1 MNKLNISEE
10 VLNKLITNVF
20 NVQSEHNSNH
30 IKNILLNSLSDHV
43 KETIL
48 HLACIGKEYLAL
60 SVGDYVRVKPPS
72 YHPGDE
78 FEWDILEDMKLN
90 PGGGYVYAKV
100 LKDTSYKSEKNPQ
113 EFDPFHDRITV
124 ELLYHNMDREIK
136 RVEHNFNPIDMVKV
150 NEEDIGFFDIIHEL
164 DA

>member
-1 MNKLNISEE
+1 
-10 VLNKLITNVF
+10 
-20 NVQSEHNSNH
+20 
-30 IKNILLNSLSDHV
+30 
-43 KETIL
+43 
-48 HLACIGKEYLAL
+48 
-60 SVGDYVRVKPPS
+60 
-72 YHPGDE
+72 
-78 FEWDILEDMKLN
+78 MKLN

-150 NEEDIGFFDIIHEL
+150 NEEDIGYFDIIH
-164 DA
+164 